1 MDPQYHALL
10 LEHAAALTD
19 LDGAVVELQVHP
31 DDVLTATVRIPG
43 PPAP

>member
-10 LEHAAALTD
+10 LEHAAAQAD
-19 LDGAVVELQVHP
+19 LDGAIAELRIVG
-31 DDVLTATVRIPG
+31 DLVIAELRIPG